1 MSEKKKFV
9 IKIKKPT
16 HLNDKD
22 ELKDANNNLESNQQ
36 IIKKTDEIKNLNKNM
51 SAEEDLDKKDKK
63 ENKERKIKIKLSHD
77 NTINDIEADE
87 KTIKQKTTKNRKQ
100 DKSVDEETFTI
111 QYEMP
116 YIDFIDLI
124 SQRLSLRRNQVE
136 NTVKLLDDEN
146 TVPFIARYRKE
157 MTGSL
162 DEVQIREIEK
172 QINYER
178 NLYQRKKE
186 VLSSIL
192 SQGKL
197 TEELEKKILDS
208 QKLSEVEELYLPY
221 KPKRKT
227 RAAKA
232 IEKGLAPLAEII
244 KKNLNPE
251 VAAKDFVNA
260 EKGVANVEEAL
271 AGAMDII
278 AEEFAEFFEVRNLLR
293 QTIIDTGNFEVKK
306 KNPEEKDEFD
316 MYKDYKEP
324 VKTIKNHRILA
335 INRGE
340 AKDKLS
346 VKITIDDEIS
356 FKSTYNL
363 FITKNQCIDNKWL
376 NLACEDGYKRLLF
389 PSIVSDVRQT
399 LTEKAEKEAIGVF
412 AKNLYNL
419 LLTPPLKNRRILAI
433 DPGIRTGSKIAILDE
448 FGNFLDDTKIYQEEE
463 EESMD
468 SLERLV
474 KKYRIEL
481 IAIGNGTACRDVE
494 KLVAK
499 TIKERDLKCKFL
511 IVPETGASVYS
522 ASDIAREEFPELDV
536 TVRGAISIGRRVLDP
551 LTEYVK
557 IDPKSLGVGQ
567 YQHDVNQKEL
577 SKTLDEIVEDAVN
590 KVGVFLNTAS
600 VPLLKHVSGISE
612 RVAKNIVEYR
622 LRHGPFKSRFDLLK
636 VPGVGEKV
644 FTQAAGFL
652 RIPESPNKLDNSWI
666 HPESYPIAEELL
678 KIIESGKELKEEIAI
693 EIAKKYGKN
702 KETIQDILEDFKK
715 PGRDPR
721 EDIEA
726 PVLKADV
733 LSIEDL
739 KVGMILKGTVR
750 NVTDFGA
757 FVDIGIKNDG
767 LVHIS
772 ELSDNFVDDPMA
784 IVSVGQIVEVRVID
798 IDKERGRV
806 SLSMK
811 KEGSKTPVTAS
822 NKSIHTDTKNPAG
835 NKSEQRP
842 RFNQQ
847 PKTTTFGDLFKKQ

>member
-9 IKIKKPT
+9 IKIKKPIKLEVENDNKT
-16 HLNDKD
+16 KVNDEFETNNESLN
-22 ELKDANNNLESNQQ
+22 E
-36 IIKKTDEIKNLNKNM
+36 
-51 SAEEDLDKKDKK
+51 KK
-63 ENKERKIKIKLSHD
+63 EEINENQDINNDEKKERKIKIKLKKEDSVE
-77 NTINDIEADE
+77 IIEKP
-87 KTIKQKTTKNRKQ
+87 KTK
-100 DKSVDEETFTI
+100 KSKKAEEEEI
-111 QYEMP
+111 PSVQYQMP
-116 YIDFIDLI
+116 YVDFIEKIADKL
-124 SQRLSLRRNQVE
+124 QLKRYQVE

-162 DEVQIREIEK
+162 DEVLIRAIEK

-178 NLYQRKKE
+178 NLFSRKAE

-197 TEELEKKILDS
+197 TQELEKKILS
-208 QKLSEVEELYLPY
+208 SEKLSEVEELYLPY

-244 KKNLNPE
+244 KKNDNIELK
-251 VAAKDFVNA
+251 AKDFINA
-260 EKGVANVEEAL
+260 EVGVNNIEEAI

-278 AEEFAEFFEVRNLLR
+278 AEEFTEFFEVRNLLR
-293 QTIIDTGNFEVKK
+293 QIVIDTGIFEIKK
-306 KNPEEKDEFD
+306 KDPNEKDEFD
-316 MYKDYKEP
+316 MYNDYKEP
-324 VKTIKNHRILA
+324 VKSIKNHRILA

-340 AKDKLS
+340 NKDKLI
-346 VKITIDDEIS
+346 VKVTIDEDFS
-356 FKSTYNL
+356 FNEVYSL
-363 FITKNQCIDNKWL
+363 FISKSQSVDNKWL
-376 NLACEDGYKRLLF
+376 KDACLDGFRRLLY
-389 PSIVSDVRQT
+389 PSIVSDIRQT
-399 LTEKAEKEAIGVF
+399 LTEKAEKEAITVF

-419 LLTPPLKNRRILAI
+419 LLSPPLKNRRILAI
-433 DPGIRTGSKIAILDE
+433 DPGIRTGSKIAILNE
-448 FGNFLDDTKIYQEEE
+448 FGDYLDDTKIYQEEE
-463 EESMD
+463 EESID
-468 SLERLV
+468 TLEKLV
-474 KKYRIEL
+474 KKYKIEL
-481 IAIGNGTACRDVE
+481 IAIGNGTASRDVE

-499 TIKERDLKCKFL
+499 TISERNLKCKFL

-522 ASDIAREEFPELDV
+522 ASEVARMEFPDLDV

-577 SKTLDEIVEDAVN
+577 AKTLDEVVEDAVN

-600 VPLLKHVSGISE
+600 VQLLKHVSGISE
-612 RVAKNIVEYR
+612 RTAKNIVEYR
-622 LRHGPFKSRFDLLK
+622 QKNGPFKSRFDLLK

-652 RIPESPNKLDNSWI
+652 RIPESENKLDNSWI

-678 KIIESGKELKEEIAI
+678 KIIESGKELKQEVAI
-693 EIAKKYGKN
+693 EIAKKYGKS
-702 KETIQDILEDFKK
+702 KETIDDILEDFKK

-721 EDIEA
+721 EDID
-726 PVLKADV
+726 PPILKDDV
-733 LSIEDL
+733 LTIDDL
-739 KVGMILKGTVR
+739 KEGMVLKGTIR

-772 ELSDNFVDDPMA
+772 EISDSFVEDPLSV
-784 IVSVGQIVEVRVID
+784 VHVGQIVEVRVID

-811 KEGSKTPVTAS
+811 KEPSKTPSMAANTVKSDKAS
-822 NKSIHTDTKNPAG
+822 KQNLGDKSSYDKKENKSFRSNQTQKN
-835 NKSEQRP
+835 
-842 RFNQQ
+842 
-847 PKTTTFGDLFKKQ
+847 TTFGDLFKNLK